1 MDARAVE
8 SGLDELFYDASKLSP
23 EEAKALGVVRGMLWK
38 VEEAERAAVERVL
51 TGRIA

>member
-8 SGLDELFYDASKLSP
+8 TGLDEIFPDASQLTL

-51 TGRIA
+51 TGRTA